1 MNEQTKTMIQGPI
14 VKIGGTIYEIENT
27 PYSFDDDK
35 TTVMGDID
43 QVAAKI
49 KINNLDPSIAQVRKQ
64 QSLIHEILHAMI
76 FEAGCENEIDEK
88 LIKRLAM
95 VMYQVVKENDLVDL
109 LDQIAND

>member
-1 MNEQTKTMIQGPI
+1 MNEQTKTMIQGPT
-14 VKIGGTIYEIENT
+14 VKIGGTIYEIKNN

-49 KINNLDPSIAQVRKQ
+49 KINLDHHIAKVRKQ
-64 QSLIHEILHAMI
+64 QSLIHEILHGML
-76 FEAGCENEIDEK
+76 FEAGYEEIDEQ
-88 LIKRLAM
+88 LIKRLSM
-95 VMYQVVKENDLVDL
+95 VMYQVVKENDLADL

>member
-1 MNEQTKTMIQGPI
+1 MNEQTKTMIQDPI
-14 VKIGGTIYEIENT
+14 VKIGGTIYEIKNT

-49 KINNLDPSIAQVRKQ
+49 KINLDHSIAKVRKQ
-64 QSLIHEILHAMI
+64 QSLIHEILHGML
-76 FEAGCENEIDEK
+76 FEAGYEEEIDEQ
-88 LIKRLAM
+88 LIKRLSM
-95 VMYQVVKENDLVDL
+95 VMYQVVKENDLADL

>member
-27 PYSFDDDK
+27 LYSFDDDK

-88 LIKRLAM
+88 LIKRLSM
-95 VMYQVVKENDLVDL
+95 VMYQVVKENDLADL

>member
-1 MNEQTKTMIQGPI
+1 MNEQTKTMIQDPI

-49 KINNLDPSIAQVRKQ
+49 KINLDHSIAQVRKQ
-64 QSLIHEILHAMI
+64 QSLIHEILHGML
-76 FEAGCENEIDEK
+76 FEAGYEEEIDEQ
-88 LIKRLAM
+88 LIKRLSM
-95 VMYQVVKENDLVDL
+95 VMYQVVKENDLADL

>member
-1 MNEQTKTMIQGPI
+1 MNEQTKTMIQGPF

-49 KINNLDPSIAQVRKQ
+49 KLNLDPSIAKVRKQ
-64 QSLIHEILHAMI
+64 QTLIHEILHGML
-76 FEAGCENEIDEK
+76 FEAGYEEEIDER
-88 LIKRLAM
+88 LIKCLSM
-95 VMYQVVKENDLVDL
+95 VMYQVVKENDLADL

>member
-1 MNEQTKTMIQGPI
+1 MNEQTETMIQGPI

-49 KINNLDPSIAQVRKQ
+49 KINLDHSIAQVRKQ

-95 VMYQVVKENDLVDL
+95 VMFQVVKENDLVDL
-109 LDQIAND
+109 LDQVVNY

>member
-27 PYSFDDDK
+27 LYSLDDDK

-88 LIKRLAM
+88 LIKRLSM
-95 VMYQVVKENDLVDL
+95 VMYQVVKENDLADL

>member
-27 PYSFDDDK
+27 PYSFDNDK

-49 KINNLDPSIAQVRKQ
+49 KLNLDPSIAKVRKQ
-64 QSLIHEILHAMI
+64 QTLIHEILHGML
-76 FEAGCENEIDEK
+76 FEAGYEEEIDEQ
-88 LIKRLAM
+88 LIKRLSM
-95 VMYQVVKENDLVDL
+95 VMYQVVKENDLADL
-109 LDQIAND
+109 LDQVADN

>member
-1 MNEQTKTMIQGPI
+1 MDEQTKTMIQGPI
-14 VKIGGTIYEIENT
+14 VKIGGTIYEIKNT

-49 KINNLDPSIAQVRKQ
+49 KINNLDPSVSPVRKQ
-64 QSLIHEILHAMI
+64 QALIHEILHGML
-76 FEAGCENEIDEK
+76 FEAGYEEEIDEQ
-88 LIKRLAM
+88 LIKRLSM
-95 VMYQVVKENDLVDL
+95 VMYQVVKENDLADL